1 MNLTPDIT
9 ELPPPSI
16 GEAAAPA
23 PEPTGS
29 KHPPLKI
36 IGIAVAVL
44 AGVGLIAVISDKDAE
59 PTTARAASTA
69 DAGTGDATV
78 DEQIVDAV
86 WAQNKGE
93 ICPSFNELKAT
104 MPSMSD
110 EEILDMGMGMADMS
124 ALTPAQ
130 IAHLRELALTDC

>member
-1 MNLTPDIT
+1 MNPNEPT
-9 ELPPPSI
+9 ELPPPSA
-16 GEAAAPA
+16 GQSVEAYLARQ
-23 PEPTGS
+23 ETQR
-29 KHPPLKI
+29 KRNRWI
-36 IGIAVAVL
+36 IPGVAVL
-44 AGVGLIAVISDKDAE
+44 AALVIAAAIGNNDDDERSD
-59 PTTARAASTA
+59 RVAASTN
-69 DAGTGDATV
+69 DVGTGDADV

-86 WAQNKGE
+86 WAQNKDE

-130 IAHLRELALTDC
+130 IEHLRHLALTDC

>member
-9 ELPPPSI
+9 ELPPPSA
-16 GEAAAPA
+16 GDAAAPA
-23 PEPTGS
+23 KPTGS

-44 AGVGLIAVISDKDAE
+44 AAVGVLGAISSRNDDDHA
-59 PTTARAASTA
+59 TVSAAASG
-69 DAGTGDATV
+69 AGTGDATV

-130 IAHLRELALTDC
+130 IEHLRELALTDC